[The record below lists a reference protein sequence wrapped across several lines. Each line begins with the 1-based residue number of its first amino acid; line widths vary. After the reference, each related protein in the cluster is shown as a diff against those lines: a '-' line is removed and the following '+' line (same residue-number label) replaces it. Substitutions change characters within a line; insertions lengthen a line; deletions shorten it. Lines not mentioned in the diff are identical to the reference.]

1 MRALAL
7 PSLPWLRV
15 TARPA
20 TRAAGLAVTL
30 GLSLAACTQ
39 EVTGDNLCLDPS
51 TACADVPAI
60 CDPGS
65 SDTGAVVVRWRV
77 ADVALGRLLVRG
89 QCCCNPDPQ
98 PVGLAAMQCNLQGND
113 CLASPAWLV
122 RNVQLRVSRADTPA
136 QTCTF
141 TARCADGELTTPA
154 CLKAGE
160 YDLQLVADVE
170 GFPVPASGGMPDTS
184 EFRCLQQP
192 ARTPPAVR
200 RRVRPGQTVNLDG
213 IVLGVNAPR

>member
-7 PSLPWLRV
+7 VSLNWPNV
-15 TARPA
+15 RPA
-20 TRAAGLAVTL
+20 ALALTL
-30 GLSLAACTQ
+30 GISLAACTQ
-39 EVTGDNLCLDPS
+39 EVPGANLCVAPS
-51 TACADVPAI
+51 TACEDVPSI

-77 ADVALGRLLVRG
+77 ADVALGRLLARG
-89 QCCCNPDPQ
+89 QCCCNPEPQ
-98 PVGLAAMQCNLQGND
+98 PVGLAAMQCNLKGND
-113 CLASPAWLV
+113 CLASPAWLL
-122 RNVQLRVSRADTPA
+122 RNVQLRVSRADAPS

-141 TARCADGELTTPA
+141 TTRCTDGELTTPA
-154 CLKAGE
+154 CIKAGE

-170 GFPVPASGGMPDTS
+170 GFPVPAGGGPADNS

-192 ARTPPAVR
+192 ALTPPAVR
-200 RRVRPGQTVNLDG
+200 RHVRPGQTVNLDG